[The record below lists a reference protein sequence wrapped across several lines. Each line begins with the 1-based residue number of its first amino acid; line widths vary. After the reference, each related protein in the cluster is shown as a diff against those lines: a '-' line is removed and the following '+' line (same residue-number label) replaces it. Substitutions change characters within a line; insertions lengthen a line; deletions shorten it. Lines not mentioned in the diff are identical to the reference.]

1 MPSPVPEVVAGV
13 GLDWADQEHQARL
26 QAAGSSQVESF
37 VLPQHPAALQD
48 WVGELRRRF
57 PPGRVAVAVEQARG
71 PLV

>member
-1 MPSPVPEVVAGV
+1 V
-13 GLDWADQEHQARL
+13 
-26 QAAGSSQVESF
+26 AGSSQVESF

-57 PPGRVAVAVEQARG
+57 PLGRVAVALEQARG